1 MTAPQ
6 ADRCAFVI
14 GAERK
19 VSGEEVCRVPLKVVR
34 RLQQHLGIQEVVN
47 AG

>member
-1 MTAPQ
+1 MWVTAPQ

-19 VSGEEVCRVPLKVVR
+19 VSGEEVCRVALKVVR
-34 RLQQHLGIQEVVN
+34 RLQQHLGIQEV